1 MALTLIGLS
10 IGLLLF
16 LVAAGL
22 TLIFGLLG
30 VINFA
35 HGAFYMLGAYI
46 GYQAVASTGSFW
58 LALALTPLIVLPA
71 GALLERVLLRPLYAK
86 PHAQQLV
93 MTFGLILVMEEA
105 ARMVWGLG
113 YLRVSPPAALAGT
126 TEIFGSYIGDYRIFA
141 CVVAAVVAAGLLLG
155 LERTSLGA
163 TIRAAAANPRMLSC
177 LGADVNRLRMWT
189 FGGGTALAA
198 FAGVLVSPLVPIDSV
213 MAITVITDCFV
224 VIVVGGLGN
233 ARGAIAASLLVGLLR
248 AFGQQFAAE
257 WVDVATYGLLIFTL
271 LIRPA
276 GLFNQRT
283 RTA

>member
-86 PHAQQLV
+86 PPAQQLV

-198 FAGVLVSPLVPIDSV
+198 FAGVLVSPLVPIDSG

>member
-198 FAGVLVSPLVPIDSV
+198 FAGVLVSPLVPIDSG

-283 RTA
+283 QTA

>member
-198 FAGVLVSPLVPIDSV
+198 FAGVLVSPLVPIDSG

-276 GLFNQRT
+276 WLFNQRT

>member
-1 MALTLIGLS
+1 M
-10 IGLLLF
+10 
-16 LVAAGL
+16 
-22 TLIFGLLG
+22 
-30 VINFA
+30 
-35 HGAFYMLGAYI
+35 
-46 GYQAVASTGSFW
+46 
-58 LALALTPLIVLPA
+58 TPLIVLPA

-198 FAGVLVSPLVPIDSV
+198 FAGVLVSPLVPIDSG

>member
-198 FAGVLVSPLVPIDSV
+198 FAGVLVSPLVPIDSG

>member
-86 PHAQQLV
+86 PHAQQVV

-198 FAGVLVSPLVPIDSV
+198 FAGVLVSPLVPIDSG

>member
-71 GALLERVLLRPLYAK
+71 GALLERVLLRQLYAK

-198 FAGVLVSPLVPIDSV
+198 FAGVLVSPLVPIDSG

>member
-86 PHAQQLV
+86 PHAQQFV

-198 FAGVLVSPLVPIDSV
+198 FAGVLVSPLVPIDSG

>member
-198 FAGVLVSPLVPIDSV
+198 FVGVLVSPLVPIDSG

>member
-155 LERTSLGA
+155 LERTALGA

-198 FAGVLVSPLVPIDSV
+198 FAGVLVSPLVPIDSG

>member
-71 GALLERVLLRPLYAK
+71 GALLARVLLRPLYAK

-198 FAGVLVSPLVPIDSV
+198 FAGVLVSPLVPIDSG

>member
-177 LGADVNRLRMWT
+177 LGADVNRLCMWT

-198 FAGVLVSPLVPIDSV
+198 FAGVLVSPLVPIDSG

>member
-189 FGGGTALAA
+189 IGGGTALAA
-198 FAGVLVSPLVPIDSV
+198 FAGVLVSPRVPIDSG

-276 GLFNQRT
+276 WLFNQRT

>member
-198 FAGVLVSPLVPIDSV
+198 FAGVLVSPLVPIDSG

-233 ARGAIAASLLVGLLR
+233 ARGAIAASLLLGLLR